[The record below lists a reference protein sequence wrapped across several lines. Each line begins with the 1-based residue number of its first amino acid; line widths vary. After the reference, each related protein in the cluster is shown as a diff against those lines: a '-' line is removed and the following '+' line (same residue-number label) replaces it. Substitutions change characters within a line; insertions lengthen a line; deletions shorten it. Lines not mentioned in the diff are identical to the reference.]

1 MVSRLLGLSFVLAAA
16 LLAGCTE
23 GLLSSMSMKS
33 DPKETALKKGSENA
47 TAALQGRDGHSKLLG
62 DYIKV
67 SGYNWVV
74 LEGVAL
80 VVNLDGTGEDPPPS
94 HLRAMLLEDMRRR
107 KVEDPQTL
115 LRSLDTTMVVVRGYL
130 PPLIKKGETFD
141 VEVVLPDGSKTTSL
155 ANGFMLPCDLK
166 EHAYVQGGGTRE
178 GKLMAK
184 ATGAILLAT
193 GEGDQR
199 YEAASMLRG
208 TVPGGATYVL
218 PGTRKLTAIVR
229 NDYRSAKLTH
239 RIASRIGERFHDY
252 DEHGLH
258 KPLAEAL
265 TDLKI
270 ELTVPEKYRDNYPRF
285 QQIIRNIALKE
296 SPVDRHMRIKALRDS
311 LMIPEQCE
319 QASLELEA
327 IGADSAP
334 ILKEGLK
341 ATDLECRFR
350 AAEALAYLGDPAGV
364 DALKEAA
371 DKEPAFRVF
380 ALVALAS
387 LDDGSAFQALY
398 SLMDHD
404 SLETRYGAFR
414 ALSEANPND
423 PNVQGEKM
431 PGGYSLHV
439 LRTTGKPMIH
449 VTQRRKAEITI
460 FGANQEFTMPMVAR
474 AGQKIMV
481 MGEAGGS
488 KVRVVRIAA
497 NEGRQV
503 REVSTRVADVLK
515 ACAELDAGYPDIVQ
529 LLIQAQRSANLP
541 GHVGIDEM
549 PRAGR
554 VYVRNMPENKGSSET
569 TVGSENQMPNLFETG
584 LKPAGALPPEDSVPE
599 QIETPA
605 DMKKAAEPVTA
616 DLDGKTGRTDK
627 KIEKSKE

>member
-1 MVSRLLGLSFVLAAA
+1 MDSRSLGLSLVLAAA
-16 LLAGCTE
+16 GLAGCQD
-23 GLLSSMSMKS
+23 LMSRMNS
-33 DPKETALKKGSENA
+33 DPKEAALKKGSENA
-47 TAALQGRDGHSKLLG
+47 TAALQGKEGHSRLLG

-80 VVNLDGTGEDPPPS
+80 VINLDGTGEDPPASP
-94 HLRAMLLEDMRRR
+94 LRAMLLDDMRRR

-115 LRSLDTTMVVVRGYL
+115 LRSKDTAMVIVRAFL

-141 VEVVLPDGSKTTSL
+141 VEVMLPDGSKTTSL
-155 ANGFMLPCDLK
+155 AGGYMLECDLK

-184 ATGAILLAT
+184 ATGPILLAT
-193 GEGDQR
+193 GEGDQK
-199 YEAASMLRG
+199 YEAAALRRG
-208 TVPGGATYVL
+208 TIPGGATYVMQ
-218 PGTRKLTAIVR
+218 GTRKLTAVVR

-252 DEHGLH
+252 DEHGLQ

-285 QQIIRNIALKE
+285 QQVIRNIALKE
-296 SPVDRHMRIKALRDS
+296 TDVERHMRSKALRDS
-311 LMIPEQCE
+311 LFIPEESE
-319 QASLELEA
+319 QAALELEA
-327 IGADSAP
+327 IGDSGSAS
-334 ILKEGLK
+334 ILKEGIK
-341 ATDLECRFR
+341 ASDIECRFR
-350 AAEALAYLGDPAGV
+350 AGEALAYLGDPAGV
-364 DALKEAA
+364 DALREAA

-387 LDDGSAFQALY
+387 MDDGSAFQALY
-398 SLMDHD
+398 SLMDHE

-460 FGANQEFTMPMVAR
+460 FGASQEFTTPMMAR

-481 MGEAGGS
+481 IGEAGS
-488 KVRVVRIAA
+488 TKMRVVRIAA

-503 REVSTRVADVLK
+503 REVSNRVADVLK
-515 ACAELDAGYPDIVQ
+515 ACAELQAGYPDIVQ
-529 LLIQAQRSANLP
+529 LLVQAEHNANLP

-554 VYVRNMPENKGSSET
+554 VYTRHLPENKGSSDT
-569 TVGSENQMPNLFETG
+569 TVGSANQMPNLFDTE
-584 LKPAGALPPEDSVPE
+584 LKPSGALPPEDSEAPE
-599 QIETPA
+599 LEPSA
-605 DMKKAAEPVTA
+605 DEKAKPPEPVTA
-616 DLDGKTGRTDK
+616 DLDAKPSSKSSK
-627 KIEKSKE
+627 KAKH

>member
-1 MVSRLLGLSFVLAAA
+1 MVSRSLGLLLVLAAA
-16 LLAGCTE
+16 GLAGCQD
-23 GLLSSMSMKS
+23 LMSRMQT
-33 DPKETALKKGSENA
+33 DPKEAALKKGSENA
-47 TAALQGRDGHSKLLG
+47 TAALMGKDGHSKLIG

-94 HLRAMLLEDMRRR
+94 PLRAMLLDDMRRR
-107 KVEDPQTL
+107 QVEDPQTL
-115 LRSLDTTMVVVRGYL
+115 LRSKDTAMVVVRAYL

-155 ANGFMLPCDLK
+155 ANGYMLPCDLK

-184 ATGAILLAT
+184 AMGSILLAT

-199 YEAASMLRG
+199 YEAANMRRG
-208 TVPGGATYVL
+208 TIPGGATYVMQ
-218 PGTRKLTAIVR
+218 GTRKLTAIVR

-239 RIASRIGERFHDY
+239 RIAQRIGERFHDY
-252 DEHGLH
+252 DDHGLH
-258 KPLAEAL
+258 KPLAEAQ

-296 SPVDRHMRIKALRDS
+296 TNVDRHMRVKALRDS
-311 LMIPEQCE
+311 LLIPEECE
-319 QASLELEA
+319 QAALELEA
-327 IGADSAP
+327 IGPEAAP

-341 ATDLECRFR
+341 ASNLECRFR
-350 AAEALAYLGDPAGV
+350 AAEALAYLNDAAGV
-364 DALKEAA
+364 EALQEAA

-380 ALVALAS
+380 SLVALAS
-387 LDDGSAFQALY
+387 MNDGTAFQALY
-398 SLMDHD
+398 KLMNHE

-423 PNVQGEKM
+423 PNIQGEKM
-431 PGGYSLHV
+431 PGGFSLHV
-439 LRTTGKPMIH
+439 LQSTGKPMIH

-474 AGQKIMV
+474 AGGKIMV
-481 MGEAGGS
+481 LGEAGAS
-488 KVRVVRIAA
+488 KVRVIRIAA
-497 NEGRQV
+497 NEARQE
-503 REVSTRVADVLK
+503 REVSTRVADVIK
-515 ACAELDAGYPDIVQ
+515 ACAELQAGYPDIVQ
-529 LLIQAQRSANLP
+529 LLVQAEHNANLP
-541 GHVGIDEM
+541 GNVGIDEM

-554 VYVRNMPENKGSSET
+554 VYVRNLPENKGSSET
-569 TVGSENQMPNLFETG
+569 TVGSENQMPNLFDTD
-584 LKPAGALPPEDSVPE
+584 LKPSGALPPEESVPE
-599 QIETPA
+599 TLSEKDDSA
-605 DMKKAAEPVTA
+605 KSKAPVEA
-616 DLDGKTGRTDK
+616 DLDAKTTSPK
-627 KIEKSKE
+627 NPKSR